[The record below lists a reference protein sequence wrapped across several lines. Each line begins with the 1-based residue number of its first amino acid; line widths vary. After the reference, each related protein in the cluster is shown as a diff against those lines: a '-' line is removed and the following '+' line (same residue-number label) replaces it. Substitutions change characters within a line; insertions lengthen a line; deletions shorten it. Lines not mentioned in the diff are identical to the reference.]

1 MRRFIDL
8 KEAQFTRAK
17 ADGDLVVPMAFSSE
31 EPVERWWGIEILDH
45 SDGSVRLDRLNNGA
59 PVLYN
64 HNPNDLR
71 GTHEP
76 GSVKLGKDRV
86 LRGDVRITS
95 ATQAGRDTI
104 GLVEGRVLTKAS
116 IGYRVLKVVEQTTK
130 RDGSKIQR
138 ELDGQAFE
146 RMLDQLENGAGLP
159 RYDGRD
165 FRRELD
171 KTFGPLAERAD
182 DDEPIYRVMDWQ
194 PFENSFVTIPAD
206 DSVGLGRGVDHPA
219 ARAAQPARTGQRGS
233 AMETPE
239 EKAAR
244 EAAEAQEKA
253 KREREAQE
261 KAEREAR
268 ENLERRSALDLE
280 QSRVRAIENLAKI
293 NNIADNIR
301 DAWIRQ
307 GYDLLQVSNDLLK
320 IFEERGKLNPRP
332 ASRLGLT
339 AEETQRFSL
348 LRAIQACAD
357 NNWSKAGFELE
368 CSKAAAQKLGKVVD
382 EKRFYVPF
390 EVQQR
395 SVQLPQERLLEMA
408 VRAALGKRDL
418 TVATAGAGGF
428 LVQTDNVGFIEMLRN
443 RMLAFRIGVRRLS
456 GLQGSVTIPRQSAA
470 ATAVWLANEASTA
483 TESQQTF
490 VQVAMSPKTV
500 AGYTEISRQL
510 LLQSNPGAEGIVT
523 DDLAQIIA
531 VAGDLAVFE
540 GSGAGGQ
547 PTGLSQT
554 AGIGSVTGTSLAAGG
569 VIEFQT
575 DVASGNVVPMSP
587 AYVTTPAVA
596 GLLMVR
602 PELPSTGVTRLWK
615 GNIFD
620 GSLFDLPAQTTNQVT
635 AASMVFGDWQEIVV
649 GEWGVLEVEVNP
661 YANFQAGII
670 GVRAMYSMD
679 VGVRRPFAFSRATSI
694 T

>member
-1 MRRFIDL
+1 
-8 KEAQFTRAK
+8 
-17 ADGDLVVPMAFSSE
+17 
-31 EPVERWWGIEILDH
+31 
-45 SDGSVRLDRLNNGA
+45 
-59 PVLYN
+59 
-64 HNPNDLR
+64 
-71 GTHEP
+71 
-76 GSVKLGKDRV
+76 
-86 LRGDVRITS
+86 
-95 ATQAGRDTI
+95 
-104 GLVEGRVLTKAS
+104 
-116 IGYRVLKVVEQTTK
+116 
-130 RDGSKIQR
+130 
-138 ELDGQAFE
+138 
-146 RMLDQLENGAGLP
+146 
-159 RYDGRD
+159 
-165 FRRELD
+165 
-171 KTFGPLAERAD
+171 
-182 DDEPIYRVMDWQ
+182 
-194 PFENSFVTIPAD
+194 
-206 DSVGLGRGVDHPA
+206 
-219 ARAAQPARTGQRGS
+219 
-233 AMETPE
+233 MESPE

-253 KREREAQE
+253 KRERAEAEQR
-261 KAEREAR
+261 EREAR
-268 ENLERRSALDLE
+268 EKLAERSAQDLE
-280 QSRVRAIENLAKI
+280 QGRVRAIQNLAKA
-293 NNIADNIR
+293 NNMADNIR

-307 GYDLLQVSNDLLK
+307 GYSLEQVSNDILRIL
-320 IFEERGKLNPRP
+320 EERGRLNPQP

-339 AEETQRFSL
+339 GDETQRFSL

-357 NNWSKAGFELE
+357 NNWKNAGFELE
-368 CSKAAAQKLGKVVD
+368 CSKAIAQKLGKVVD
-382 EKRFYVPF
+382 DKRFYVPF
-390 EVQQR
+390 EAQQR
-395 SVQLPQERLLEMA
+395 SVAIPQERLMELA
-408 VRAALGKRDL
+408 VRAALRSKRDL
-418 TVATAGAGGF
+418 SVGVAGQGGF

-470 ATAVWLANEASTA
+470 ATAVWLANETSAA

-500 AGYTEISRQL
+500 GGYTEISRQL

-554 AGIGSVTGTSLAAGG
+554 AGIGSVTGASLAAAG

-620 GSLFDLPAQTTNQVT
+620 GSLFDLPAETTNQVT